1 MNRIT
6 RLGFALIL
14 AAATLIPVES
24 GAATCDT
31 SRCFNISCSQHVCP
45 EGKVPFPQCA
55 VQVCQPY
62 CTCVSLPS

>member
-24 GAATCDT
+24 GAACDT
-31 SRCFNISCSQHVCP
+31 SRCFNVNCSQHVCP
-45 EGKVPFPQCA
+45 EGKFPIPQCA
-55 VQVCQPY
+55 VQVCHPY
-62 CTCVSLPS
+62 CSCISLPA